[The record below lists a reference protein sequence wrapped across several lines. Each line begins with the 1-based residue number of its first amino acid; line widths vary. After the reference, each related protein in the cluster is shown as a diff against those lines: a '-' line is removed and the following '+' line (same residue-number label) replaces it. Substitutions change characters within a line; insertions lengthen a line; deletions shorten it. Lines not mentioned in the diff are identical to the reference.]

1 MSNYEKSKRR
11 IADLQRKLDRSEI
24 DNTEKSLELLNREQ
38 EYTDVKTCLE
48 KIQEENVRLQGE
60 VERWKS
66 LSERLPDDCE
76 IEEVKRINRKQ
87 SKLINNL
94 EKEIAKLEN
103 NREMMLFQ
111 IKTLEETRADLKSQ
125 LVDIRQ
131 EYRDIKRRD

>member
-11 IADLQRKLDRSEI
+11 IADLQRKLDQSEI

-38 EYTDVKTCLE
+38 EYTD
-48 KIQEENVRLQGE
+48 IQEENARLKGE

-76 IEEVKRINRKQ
+76 IEELKRINKKQ

-111 IKTLEETRADLKSQ
+111 IKTLEETRSDLKSQ

>member
-11 IADLQRKLDRSEI
+11 IADLQRKLDQSEI

-38 EYTDVKTCLE
+38 EYTD
-48 KIQEENVRLQGE
+48 IQEENTRLKGE

-76 IEEVKRINRKQ
+76 IEELKRINKKQ

-111 IKTLEETRADLKSQ
+111 IKTLEETRSDLKSQ

>member
-38 EYTDVKTCLE
+38 EYIDAKKYLE
-48 KIQEENVRLQGE
+48 EIQRENKRLTGE

-76 IEEVKRINRKQ
+76 IEELKRINRKQ

-111 IKTLEETRADLKSQ
+111 IKTLEESRADLKSQ

>member
-38 EYTDVKTCLE
+38 EYTE
-48 KIQEENVRLQGE
+48 IQEENARLKGE

>member
-38 EYTDVKTCLE
+38 EYTD
-48 KIQEENVRLQGE
+48 IQEENARLKGE

-76 IEEVKRINRKQ
+76 IEELKRMNKKQ

-111 IKTLEETRADLKSQ
+111 IKTLEDSRADLKAQ
-125 LVDIRQ
+125 LVDLRQ

>member
-38 EYTDVKTCLE
+38 EYIDAKKYLE
-48 KIQEENVRLQGE
+48 EIETENKRLTGE

-76 IEEVKRINRKQ
+76 IEELKRINRKQ

-111 IKTLEETRADLKSQ
+111 IKTLEESRADLKSQ

>member
-11 IADLQRKLDRSEI
+11 IADLQRKLDQSEI

-38 EYTDVKTCLE
+38 EYTE
-48 KIQEENVRLQGE
+48 IQEENARLKGE

-76 IEEVKRINRKQ
+76 IEELKRINKKQ

-111 IKTLEETRADLKSQ
+111 IKTLEETRSDLKSQ

>member
-1 MSNYEKSKRR
+1 MSKYEKSKRR

-24 DNTEKSLELLNREQ
+24 DSTEKSLELLNREQ
-38 EYTDVKTCLE
+38 EYTD
-48 KIQEENVRLQGE
+48 IQEENARLKGE

-76 IEEVKRINRKQ
+76 IEELKRINKKQ

-111 IKTLEETRADLKSQ
+111 IKTLEETRSDLKSQ

>member
-38 EYTDVKTCLE
+38 EYTEVQKE
-48 KIQEENVRLQGE
+48 NKILRGE

-76 IEEVKRINRKQ
+76 IEELKRMNKKQ

-111 IKTLEETRADLKSQ
+111 IKTLEESRADLKAQ
-125 LVDIRQ
+125 LVDLRQ
-131 EYRDIKRRD
+131 EYREIKRRD

>member
-11 IADLQRKLDRSEI
+11 IADLQRKLDQSEI

-38 EYTDVKTCLE
+38 EYTD
-48 KIQEENVRLQGE
+48 IQEENVRLKGE

-76 IEEVKRINRKQ
+76 IEELKRINKKQ

-111 IKTLEETRADLKSQ
+111 IKTLEETRSDLKSQ

>member
-38 EYTDVKTCLE
+38 EYTE
-48 KIQEENVRLQGE
+48 IQEENKRLTGE

>member
-11 IADLQRKLDRSEI
+11 IADLQRKLDQSEI
-24 DNTEKSLELLNREQ
+24 DNTEKSLELLNRDQ
-38 EYTDVKTCLE
+38 EYTD
-48 KIQEENVRLQGE
+48 IQEENARLKGE